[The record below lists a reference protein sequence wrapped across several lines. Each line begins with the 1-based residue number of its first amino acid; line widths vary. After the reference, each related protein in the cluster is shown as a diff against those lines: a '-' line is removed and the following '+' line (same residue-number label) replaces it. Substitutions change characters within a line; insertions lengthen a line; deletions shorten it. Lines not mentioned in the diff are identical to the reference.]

1 VSNATPLID
10 TILKAIA
17 IGMGV
22 ASLVLGGL
30 GTVDERAL
38 LFFLSV
44 GLTALAVASLTPR
57 R

>member
-1 VSNATPLID
+1 MNNPASILD
-10 TILKAIA
+10 TVLKAVA

-30 GTVDERAL
+30 GTVDERTI

-44 GLTALAVASLTPR
+44 GLTALAIAAISPR

>member
-1 VSNATPLID
+1 MSNATPVID
-10 TILKAIA
+10 TILKALA

-22 ASLVLGGL
+22 ASLVLGGM
-30 GTVDERAL
+30 GVVDERTI

-44 GLTALAVASLTPR
+44 GLTALAVAALAPR

>member
-1 VSNATPLID
+1 MSNPTPVID

-30 GTVDERAL
+30 GTVDERAI

-44 GLTALAVASLTPR
+44 GLTALAAASLTPR

>member
-1 VSNATPLID
+1 MSNATPVID
-10 TILKAIA
+10 TILKALA

-22 ASLVLGGL
+22 ASLVLGGM
-30 GTVDERAL
+30 GVVDERTI

-44 GLTALAVASLTPR
+44 GLTALAAAVLTPR

>member
-1 VSNATPLID
+1 VSNPTPVID

-30 GTVDERAL
+30 GTVDERAI

-44 GLTALAVASLTPR
+44 GLTALAAASLTPR

>member
-1 VSNATPLID
+1 VSNATPVID
-10 TILKAIA
+10 TILKALA

-22 ASLVLGGL
+22 ASLVLGGM
-30 GTVDERAL
+30 GVVDERTI

-44 GLTALAVASLTPR
+44 GLTALAVAALTPR